1 MGRKQPVSPPRSAAK
16 CIKTYGKHDFAY
28 GPAVCAIDGFGL
40 FWLGIAHLP
49 IFGQPPAHR
58 ELAGVSVSVG
68 AVIHLVHMR
77 RTCTRSLQ
85 SAHKS
90 TLVRIS
96 PVM

>member
-1 MGRKQPVSPPRSAAK
+1 MHAAGIGAQVGRPVQKPR
-16 CIKTYGKHDFAY
+16 GKRDLAH
-28 GPAVCAIDGFGL
+28 GPMVCAIGGFGP

-49 IFGQPPAHR
+49 IFGQPPAPR

-68 AVIHLVHMR
+68 AVIHPLRTR

-85 SAHKS
+85 TAREL
-90 TLVRIS
+90 TLEWIS